1 MKHFGAV
8 VGFALAFDEAR
19 SRWETSGEQ
28 SRCRGGRTKLASAS
42 PARRHAGSHVGTCQ
56 HRTSESVSVA
66 RRNASVSPAPQ
77 RDHLTLQTLKAN
89 ERIVPTEP
97 SAMSS
102 MSGRPPLPV
111 TELSAYSVPF
121 GAVK

>member
-1 MKHFGAV
+1 MKHFGAI
-8 VGFALAFDEAR
+8 VGFALAFDDAR
-19 SRWETSGEQ
+19 SHWETHGEQ
-28 SRCRGGRTKLASAS
+28 SHC
-42 PARRHAGSHVGTCQ
+42 PP
-56 HRTSESVSVA
+56 ESVSVA

>member
-8 VGFALAFDEAR
+8 VGFAFAFDEAR
-19 SRWETSGEQ
+19 SRWETHGEQ
-28 SRCRGGRTKLASAS
+28 SHCRGRTDETRVSVARP
-42 PARRHAGSHVGTCQ
+42 PARGI
-56 HRTSESVSVA
+56 A

-102 MSGRPPLPV
+102 ISGRPPLPV